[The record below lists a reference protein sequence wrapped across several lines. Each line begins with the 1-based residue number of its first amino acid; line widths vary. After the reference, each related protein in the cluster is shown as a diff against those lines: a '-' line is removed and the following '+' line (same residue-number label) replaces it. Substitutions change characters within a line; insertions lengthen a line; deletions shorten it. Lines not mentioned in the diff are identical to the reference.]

1 MKKLYINNANTYII
15 VDNEDYDS
23 VHKHIWHVNINQGTF
38 RILGWVNG
46 KKVLLPYY
54 LTGKINSY
62 QKVKGYDFRR
72 SNIGIDEFKYR
83 YRIPQRNA
91 SSKYKGVRKYITNAG
106 KQIWIASIMIKGK
119 SIHLGCF
126 NDEVEAAKSYNKAV
140 IEFWNGNGYLN
151 NVDIS
156 DLEY

>member
-1 MKKLYINNANTYII
+1 MKKLYINNAETYVI

-23 VHKHIWHVNINQGTF
+23 ANKHNWHMNMNQGTF
-38 RILGWVNG
+38 RILGWING
-46 KKVLLPYY
+46 KKISLQYY
-54 LTGKINSY
+54 LTGKMNSY

-83 YRIPQRNA
+83 YRKPQRNA
-91 SSKYKGVRKYITNAG
+91 SSKYKGVRKYTTHTG
-106 KQIWIASIMIKGK
+106 KKVWIASIMIKGK